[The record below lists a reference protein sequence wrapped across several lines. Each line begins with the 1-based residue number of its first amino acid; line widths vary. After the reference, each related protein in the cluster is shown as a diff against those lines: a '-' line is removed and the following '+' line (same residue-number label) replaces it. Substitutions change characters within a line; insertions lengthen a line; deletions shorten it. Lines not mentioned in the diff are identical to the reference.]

1 MNLVSITNGNTPQNE
16 WFIYQFNVADFISLS
31 NQMYVKVEVND
42 NGGLF
47 GGNRVELGFDDFS
60 MVSLNPNTVLENLT
74 AENIRVYP
82 NPIKNKVFIEGVPMH
97 TPFELYSTIGQ
108 QIMTGNIAHTG
119 IDVTDLSPG
128 IYVLKIDDVSVKLVK
143 E

>member
-1 MNLVSITNGNTPQNE
+1 M
-16 WFIYQFNVADFISLS
+16 
-31 NQMYVKVEVND
+31 
-42 NGGLF
+42 
-47 GGNRVELGFDDFS
+47 
-60 MVSLNPNTVLENLT
+60 
-74 AENIRVYP
+74 
-82 NPIKNKVFIEGVPMH
+82 FIEGVPMH